1 MQFVMDDW
9 GNWRLNLRIM
19 DTKQAINQIRAALD
33 GVSKSG
39 VQSVQISA
47 LLTYLS
53 ELERNAPLATEA
65 VKFQHESNLAFY
77 KSQHE
82 TNLEMFRSVIGAG
95 KTAVSTCILINGGA
109 AVTLLAFIGNIY
121 SKSQAAVSIPKGL
134 TTALAAFSFAVLL
147 AGIAAGIGYLA
158 QRDFHRNSQKQE
170 NIFNRIG
177 IGCVAVAYF
186 LFGVG
191 VVAAYYTFAG

>member
-1 MQFVMDDW
+1 
-9 GNWRLNLRIM
+9 M
-19 DTKQAINQIRAALD
+19 DTKQAIDQIRAALD

-65 VKFQHESNLAFY
+65 VKFQQESNLAFY

-82 TNLEMFRSVIGAG
+82 TNLEMLRSVIGAG

-121 SKSQAAVSIPKGL
+121 SKSPSAVSVPKGL
-134 TTALAAFSFAVLL
+134 STALAAFSFAVLL
-147 AGIAAGIGYLA
+147 AGTSAGIGYLA
-158 QRDFHRNSQKQE
+158 QRDFQRNPQKQE
-170 NIFNRIG
+170 NNFNVIS
-177 IGCVAVAYF
+177 ILFVAVAYI

-191 VVAAYYTFAG
+191 IVAAHYTFAG